1 MKETLKN
8 IVRGSVEH
16 LFLSD
21 EDDFSISDIEISI
34 PKKREFG
41 DYSSNIAMVLTK
53 QIKKQPRVIAEQIS
67 SELSASYPNL
77 FKKIEIAAPGFLN
90 FFINEASLMSE
101 LEEIEKQGDTFGQVD
116 LGKGQKIIVEFVS
129 ANPTGFLHLG
139 HARNAVVGDV
149 ISNILKAAGYDVT
162 KEFYINDAGRQ
173 IDMLGVSVFRKYQQI
188 FGIEK
193 EIPEDGYR
201 GSYITDIANEING
214 RVGDEL
220 LKNETEQKSLDF
232 CKNYAVDRLLKDIRD
247 DLNKAGIHFDT
258 WFSEKE
264 GLHGENEKSRINL
277 VKKQLQ
283 ENKALEDKDNAL
295 WFKATEFGEKQDWV
309 LIKSDGTPTYF
320 IADIAYHNEK
330 IERGFDILINIWGA
344 DHHSHISRLKSA
356 IKALGYDESVLEVLL
371 IQFVRLVSDGKE
383 VSMSKRSGEYVTM
396 REVLEDVGADVLR
409 FFMLMRSSD
418 SHLDF
423 DLDLAKKQSSE
434 NPVYYVQY
442 AHARI
447 NSIFQ
452 KAGQANIKESKDYL
466 GLLDK
471 AEEVEIAKTLLNFP
485 EVIKESANTLSPHKI
500 TFYLQELASQFH
512 VYYNKYRIVGSEEK
526 ISSSRL
532 YLIKCVKTVIHN
544 GLKILGVSAPER
556 M

>member
-1 MKETLKN
+1 MKESLKN
-8 IVRGSVEH
+8 IVRDSVEN
-16 LFLSD
+16 LFFSN
-21 EDDFSISDIEISI
+21 EDDFPILDIEISI

-53 QIKKQPRVIAEQIS
+53 MLKKKPRDIAEHIS
-67 SELSASYPNL
+67 DKLSTSHPVL
-77 FKKIEIAAPGFLN
+77 FKKIEIAGPGFLN
-90 FFINEASLMSE
+90 FFINETSLMSE
-101 LEEIEKQGDTFGQVD
+101 LEEIEKQGDYFGQTD
-116 LGKGQKIIVEFVS
+116 LGQGQKVIVEFVS
-129 ANPTGFLHLG
+129 ANPTGYLHLG
-139 HARNAVVGDV
+139 HARNAVVGDGV
-149 ISNILKAAGYDVT
+149 SNILKACGYDVT
-162 KEFYINDAGRQ
+162 TEFYINDTGRQ
-173 IDMLGVSVFRKYQQI
+173 IEMLGVSVYRKYQQI
-188 FGIEK
+188 FGSDI
-193 EIPEDGYR
+193 EIPEDGYK
-201 GSYITDIANEING
+201 GSYIADIANEINNQI
-214 RVGDEL
+214 GDEL
-220 LKNETEQKSLDF
+220 IKNDREEESLDF
-232 CKNYAVDRLLKDIRD
+232 CKNYAKDRLLVDIKD
-247 DLNKAGIHFDT
+247 DLSKAGIYFDR

-264 GLHGENEKSRINL
+264 GLHGKKEKNRIDPI
-277 VKKQLQ
+277 KKQL
-283 ENKALEDKDNAL
+283 EKNNALYQKDNAL
-295 WFKATEFGEKQDWV
+295 WFKATEFGEPQDWV

-330 IERGFDILINIWGA
+330 IERGFDKLINIWGA
-344 DHHSHISRLKSA
+344 DHHSHIGRLKSA
-356 IKALGYDESVLEVLL
+356 IKALGYDESILQVLL
-371 IQFVRLVSDGKE
+371 IQFVRLVSNGKE

-423 DLDLAKKQSSE
+423 DLELAKKQSSE

-447 NSIFQ
+447 NSIFE
-452 KAGQANIKESKDYL
+452 KAGQSNIKESKDYL

-471 AEEVEIAKTLLNFP
+471 AEEIEIAKTLLNFP
-485 EVIKESANTLSPHKI
+485 EVIKDSANTLTPHKI

-512 VYYNKYRIVGSEEK
+512 VYYNKYKIIGDDDK
-526 ISSSRL
+526 ISSMRL

>member
-1 MKETLKN
+1 MKESLKN
-8 IVRGSVEH
+8 IVRDSVEN
-16 LFLSD
+16 LFFSN
-21 EDDFSISDIEISI
+21 EDDFPILDIEISI

-53 QIKKQPRVIAEQIS
+53 MLSKKPRDIAEHIS
-67 SELSASYPNL
+67 DKLSTSHPVL
-77 FKKIEIAAPGFLN
+77 FKKIEIAGPGFLN
-90 FFINEASLMSE
+90 FFINETSLMSE
-101 LEEIEKQGDTFGQVD
+101 LEEIEKQGDYFGQTD
-116 LGKGQKIIVEFVS
+116 LGQRQKVIVEFVS
-129 ANPTGFLHLG
+129 ANPTGYLHLG
-139 HARNAVVGDV
+139 HARNAVVGDGV
-149 ISNILKAAGYDVT
+149 SNILKACGYDVT
-162 KEFYINDAGRQ
+162 TEFYINDTGRQ
-173 IDMLGVSVFRKYQQI
+173 IEMLGVSVYRKYQQI
-188 FGIEK
+188 FGSDIG
-193 EIPEDGYR
+193 IPEDGYK
-201 GSYITDIANEING
+201 GSYIADIANEINNQI
-214 RVGDEL
+214 GDEL
-220 LKNETEQKSLDF
+220 IKNDREEESLDF
-232 CKNYAVDRLLKDIRD
+232 CKNYAKDRLLVDIKD
-247 DLNKAGIHFDT
+247 DLSKAGIYFDR

-264 GLHGENEKSRINL
+264 GLHGKKEKNRIDPI
-277 VKKQLQ
+277 KKQL
-283 ENKALEDKDNAL
+283 EKNNALEKKDNAL
-295 WFKATEFGEKQDWV
+295 WFKATEFGDTQDWV

-330 IERGFDILINIWGA
+330 IERGFDKLINIWGA
-344 DHHSHISRLKSA
+344 DHHSHIGRLKSA
-356 IKALGYDESVLEVLL
+356 IKALGYDESILQVLL
-371 IQFVRLVSDGKE
+371 IQFVRLVSNGKE

-423 DLDLAKKQSSE
+423 DLELAKKQSSE

-447 NSIFQ
+447 NSIFE
-452 KAGQANIKESKDYL
+452 KAGQSNIKESKDYL

-471 AEEVEIAKTLLNFP
+471 AEEIEIAKTLLNFP
-485 EVIKESANTLSPHKI
+485 EVIKDSANTLTPHKI

-512 VYYNKYRIVGSEEK
+512 VYYNKYKIIGDDDK
-526 ISSSRL
+526 ISSMRL

>member
-1 MKETLKN
+1 MKESLKN
-8 IVRGSVEH
+8 IVRDSVEN
-16 LFLSD
+16 LFFSNK
-21 EDDFSISDIEISI
+21 DDFPILDIEISI

-53 QIKKQPRVIAEQIS
+53 MLKKKPRDIAEHIS
-67 SELSASYPNL
+67 DKLSTSHPVL
-77 FKKIEIAAPGFLN
+77 FKKIEIAGPGFLN
-90 FFINEASLMSE
+90 FFIDETSLMSE
-101 LEEIEKQGDTFGQVD
+101 LEEIERQGDYFGQTD
-116 LGKGQKIIVEFVS
+116 LGQGQKVIVEFVS
-129 ANPTGFLHLG
+129 ANPTGYLHLG
-139 HARNAVVGDV
+139 HARNAVVGDGV
-149 ISNILKAAGYDVT
+149 SNILKACGYDVT
-162 KEFYINDAGRQ
+162 TEFYINDTGRQ
-173 IDMLGVSVFRKYQQI
+173 IEMLGVSVYRKYQQI
-188 FGIEK
+188 FGSDI
-193 EIPEDGYR
+193 EIPEDGYK
-201 GSYITDIANEING
+201 GSYIADIANEINNQI
-214 RVGDEL
+214 GDEL
-220 LKNETEQKSLDF
+220 IKNDREEESLDF
-232 CKNYAVDRLLKDIRD
+232 CKNYAKDRLLVDIKD
-247 DLNKAGIHFDT
+247 DLSKAGIYFDR

-264 GLHGENEKSRINL
+264 GLHGKKEKNRIDPI
-277 VKKQLQ
+277 KKQL
-283 ENKALEDKDNAL
+283 EKNNALEKKDNAL
-295 WFKATEFGEKQDWV
+295 WFKATEFGDTQDWV

-330 IERGFDILINIWGA
+330 IERGFDKLINIWGA
-344 DHHSHISRLKSA
+344 DHHSHIGRLKSA
-356 IKALGYDESVLEVLL
+356 IKALGYDESILQVLL
-371 IQFVRLVSDGKE
+371 IQFVRLVSNGKE

-396 REVLEDVGADVLR
+396 REVLEDVGSDVLR

-423 DLDLAKKQSSE
+423 DLELAKKQSSE

-447 NSIFQ
+447 NSIFE

-471 AEEVEIAKTLLNFP
+471 AEEIEIAKTLLNFP
-485 EVIKESANTLSPHKI
+485 EVIKDSANTLTPHKI

-512 VYYNKYRIVGSEEK
+512 VYYNKYKIIGDDDK
-526 ISSSRL
+526 ISSMRL